1 MSVPAPAGESDEAVI
16 ASATQ
21 GDADPRQEGGP
32 IGRGIV
38 YMCLAVSIFPF
49 LNAAAKYLGN
59 HYPVSEVVWAR
70 YLGHLVYMIIVF
82 APRRRLRLFATRQ
95 FRMQILR
102 SLLLFSSTVFYFIAL
117 VKVPLATAASVTFV
131 APMIVTALSVPI
143 LGEKVGPRRW
153 AAVIAGFL
161 GTLMIVRPGGSLSA
175 YGAAFLLLNALCY
188 ALYQVLSRRMARL
201 DPADISITYVALV
214 GVVLSSIVA
223 PFQWRMPADAFDT
236 MVFLSLGLSGGFAHY
251 FIVKS
256 VEHAPVSVLAPFNY
270 GQLVGATVLGFFLFG
285 TFPDLWTWAG
295 AAVIIASGLYIAY
308 RESRVGRQKNPSVT

>member
-1 MSVPAPAGESDEAVI
+1 MRTGESDKAVI

-21 GDADPRQEGGP
+21 RDADSRQEGGSV
-32 IGRGIV
+32 GRGIL

-49 LNAAAKYLGN
+49 LNAAAKYLGSR
-59 HYPVSEVVWAR
+59 YPISEVVWAR
-70 YLGHLVYMIIVF
+70 YLGHLVYMIMVF
-82 APRRRLRLFATRQ
+82 APKRRLRLFATRQ
-95 FRMQILR
+95 LGMQILR
-102 SLLLFSSTVFYFIAL
+102 SLLLFASTVFYFIAL
-117 VKVPLATAASVTFV
+117 VKVPLATAAAVTFV
-131 APMIVTALSVPI
+131 APMIATALSVPM
-143 LGEKVGPRRW
+143 LGERVGPRRW

-161 GTLMIVRPGGSLSA
+161 GTLLIIRPGGDLGT
-175 YGAAFLLLNALCY
+175 YGASFLLLNALCY

-223 PFQWRMPADAFDT
+223 PFQWRMPADVFDT

-256 VEHAPVSVLAPFNY
+256 VEHGPVSVLAPFNY
-270 GQLVGATVLGFFLFG
+270 GQLIGATVLGFFLFG

-308 RESRVGRQKNPSVT
+308 RESRVARRKKASGT